1 MFYENFLRKYN
12 YKGVIVLKF
21 NIRRKNM
28 VKVILE
34 LTEEEIEIF
43 SNCIE
48 TAMDIG
54 HIKNEEDRKRAGTIL
69 KKIHKYILD
78 PKV

>member
-1 MFYENFLRKYN
+1 
-12 YKGVIVLKF
+12 
-21 NIRRKNM
+21 M

-34 LTEEEIEIF
+34 LTEEELKIF

-48 TAMDIG
+48 TAIDIG
-54 HIKNEEDRKRAGTIL
+54 YIKNEADRKRVGTIL
-69 KKIHKYILD
+69 KKIHKYILN

>member
-1 MFYENFLRKYN
+1 MKIFLRKYN

-21 NIRRKNM
+21 NKRGKNM

-34 LTEEEIEIF
+34 LTEEELEIF

-48 TAMDIG
+48 TAIDIG
-54 HIKNEEDRKRAGTIL
+54 HINNEEDRKRAGTIL

-78 PKV
+78 PKI